1 MMINKRLIGTVS
13 ESKKYIAWNVAV
25 QWCSLTANMA
35 MMTSVTGLLA
45 SLYTK
50 EAGKDSILITVAVA
64 AAAVIIRFV
73 CTVVSSHM
81 AYLSSKTV
89 KKTLRD
95 KIYRKLLRL
104 GHSYN
109 EQVKTSEIVQVAVEG
124 VEQLETYFGAYL
136 PQFFYAMLAP
146 LTLFAYLCFVSV
158 PSAVVLLICVP
169 LIPVSIAA
177 VQTWAKKL
185 LSKYWGQYTA
195 LGDTF
200 LENLQGLTTL
210 KIYQADGF
218 KHEEMNREAEK
229 FRKIT
234 MKVLTMQL
242 NSITIMDLIA
252 YGGAALGVIMAA
264 TQFRAGKV
272 SLSGCLLIILL
283 SADFFIPMRQLG
295 SFFHV
300 AMNGMAASDKIFRLL
315 DLPER
320 EERTETVPEDC
331 SIVCSGL
338 CFSYRESGPSDADMT
353 PQNMSRGSSGTNL
366 RRADKSSSDGT
377 MLGADE
383 GASVSKER
391 EVLHDVR
398 MEFPKGG
405 FISIVGESGCGKSTM
420 AAILTGR
427 NQGYGGSV
435 KIGGVELSDIREEDL
450 MKNITYVSHQSYL
463 FKGTVRENLLMG
475 KPDAPDPDLWAVLE
489 RVNLADFLRKEQ
501 GLDTV
506 LSEKASN
513 LSGGQ
518 CQRLALARALLHD
531 SPVYI
536 FDEATSNIDV
546 ESENDIMREI
556 HSLAGKKTVI
566 LISHRL
572 ANVTA
577 SDNIY
582 VMEKGK
588 VAENGSHEELLARNG
603 VYAGLW
609 NVQQSLENYGNQQ
622 EYPDNRGKYQSIGEE
637 GTMT

>member
-13 ESKKYIAWNVAV
+13 ESKKYVAGNVV
-25 QWCSLTANMA
+25 LQWCALAANIA
-35 MMTSVTGLLA
+35 MMTSITYLLQDLFRGTADTESIVVTALV
-45 SLYTK
+45 S
-50 EAGKDSILITVAVA
+50 AVA
-64 AAAVIIRFV
+64 MIIRFI
-73 CTVVSSHM
+73 CTVGASRM
-81 AYLSSKTV
+81 GYLSSKAV
-89 KKTLRD
+89 KRILRE

-104 GHSYN
+104 GASYS
-109 EQVKTSEIVQVAVEG
+109 EQVKTSEVVQVAVEG
-124 VEQLETYFGAYL
+124 VDQLETYFGAYL
-136 PQFFYAMLAP
+136 PQFFYAMLAL
-146 LTLFAYLCFVSV
+146 LTLFVYLCFVNV
-158 PSAVVLLICVP
+158 PSAIVLLICVP
-169 LIPVSIAA
+169 LIPVAIAA

-218 KHEEMNREAEK
+218 KNEEMRRESEK

-264 TQFRAGKV
+264 TQYRGGHVTLA
-272 SLSGCLLIILL
+272 GCLLIILL
-283 SADFFIPMRQLG
+283 AADFFIPMRQLG

-315 DLPER
+315 DLLEAEVKTGKIPA
-320 EERTETVPEDC
+320 DC
-331 SIVCSGL
+331 SIACTDL
-338 CFSYRESGPSDADMT
+338 HFSYDTDREILHGIDM
-353 PQNMSRGSSGTNL
+353 R
-366 RRADKSSSDGT
+366 
-377 MLGADE
+377 
-383 GASVSKER
+383 
-391 EVLHDVR
+391 
-398 MEFPKGG
+398 FPKGS
-405 FISIVGESGCGKSTM
+405 FTSVVGESGCGKSTV

-427 NQGYGGSV
+427 NKGYSGSAA
-435 KIGGVELSDIREEDL
+435 IGGTELSEISATSL
-450 MKNITYVSHQSYL
+450 TQNFTYVSHRSYL
-463 FKGTVRENLLMG
+463 FKGTVRDNLLMG
-475 KPDAPDPDLWAVLE
+475 KPDASDDELWAVLH
-489 RVNLADFLRKEQ
+489 RVNLAAFLKNEH
-501 GLDTV
+501 GLDTE
-506 LSEKASN
+506 LTEKANN

-556 HSLAGKKTVI
+556 HALAGTKTVI

-582 VMEKGK
+582 VMEKGRI
-588 VAENGSHEELLARNG
+588 AESGTHADLLAKNG
-603 VYAGLW
+603 TYTKLW
-609 NVQQSLENYGNQQ
+609 NAQQSLENYGKDGVNA
-622 EYPDNRGKYQSIGEE
+622 
-637 GTMT
+637 